1 MVLTGG
7 VVTGGIARRI
17 SSIDGSTPE
26 APLALYS
33 ALRFLKYALVPIYI
47 IHFAP
52 AAFQR
57 LRI

>member
-1 MVLTGG
+1 MASLHAPAKGQM
-7 VVTGGIARRI
+7 
-17 SSIDGSTPE
+17 SQTPE

-57 LRI
+57 LGI